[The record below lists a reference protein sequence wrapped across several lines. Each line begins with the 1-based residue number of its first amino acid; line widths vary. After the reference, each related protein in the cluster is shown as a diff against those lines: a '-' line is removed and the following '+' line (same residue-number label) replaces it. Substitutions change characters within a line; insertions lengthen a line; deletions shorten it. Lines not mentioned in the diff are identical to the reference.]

1 MKITTRILK
10 DTMHSL
16 KIILM
21 SETMFDTAMDIAQH
35 AHTGQI
41 RRGDKSPYIT
51 HPMRVYGITQR
62 FGYSK
67 KAQIAAIV
75 HDAIEDAPDPEQ
87 ITDLVRRRLPNI
99 LPIVQAV
106 TKQKGAVYL
115 DYISKISGPALQVK
129 LSDMLHNLMDAPSP
143 RQKIKYRRALEM
155 IHDAHGGVPQEI
167 NPQHWDELLQVT
179 RDR

>member
-1 MKITTRILK
+1 M
-10 DTMHSL
+10 
-16 KIILM
+16 ILM
-21 SETMFDTAMDIAQH
+21 TEAMFDVALDIAQH

-75 HDAIEDAPDPEQ
+75 HDAIEDADDPDLV
-87 ITDLVRRRLPNI
+87 TDLVRRRLPNI

-106 TKQKGAVYL
+106 TKQQGAPYL

-143 RQKIKYRRALEM
+143 RQKVKYRKALEM
-155 IHDAHGGVPQEI
+155 IHDSRGGIPEEI
-167 NPQHWDELLQVT
+167 NQQHWSELLQVT